1 MTCQEVEII
10 LCDFARA
17 DAVELGIRCEALA
30 HLERCPACGERF
42 EDEKKLSE
50 GLVAL
55 AASTIDWEAP
65 AQVEQRLRAA
75 FRQRHG
81 VEPAAPRF
89 VKSWMIG
96 AASIGSIA
104 AALLLFHA
112 PAPAP
117 PPPSPPAK
125 APIAVS
131 AAAPVAAP
139 LAPPLSVRPHGRRR
153 PPLRRAPEVEPP
165 ALAADFVAVP
175 QGDEWSPRDG
185 VRLVRVEIP
194 EAALSAFGLAVEEGR
209 GADRVQ
215 ADVMLSDDGLLRA
228 IRFVR

>member
-1 MTCQEVEII
+1 MTCREVEII

-55 AASTIDWEAP
+55 AASTIDREAP

-117 PPPSPPAK
+117 APPPPSPPAK

-131 AAAPVAAP
+131 VAAPVAAP
-139 LAPPLSVRPHGRRR
+139 LAAPLPVRPHRRR
-153 PPLRRAPEVEPP
+153 SPPLRRAPEVEPP
-165 ALAADFVAVP
+165 ALAAEFVAVP

-185 VRLVRVEIP
+185 ARLVRVEIP
-194 EAALSAFGLAVEEGR
+194 VAVEEGR